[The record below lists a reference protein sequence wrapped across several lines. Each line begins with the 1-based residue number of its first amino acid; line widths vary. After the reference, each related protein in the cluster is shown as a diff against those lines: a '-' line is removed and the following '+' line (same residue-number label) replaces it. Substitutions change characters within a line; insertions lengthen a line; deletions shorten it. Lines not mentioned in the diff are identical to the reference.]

1 MSRLRT
7 LFVCLAAA
15 FLVFYASARTPAPLP
30 ATTPAEQFAAGR
42 ALTDVAAMAPVPH
55 PIGSPAN
62 AKVRDYLVQR
72 MTALGLSPTIQRDQS
87 HFQSSF
93 GGRTYIGG
101 GDVEN
106 VVGVLPGRDRA
117 LPALTLM
124 AHYDSVQGS
133 PGAAD
138 DITGVASILEI
149 VRAIKTGGVPAR
161 DVMVVI
167 TDGEEAG
174 LLGASAF
181 FADHPLAGHVGF
193 VMNLETRGG
202 GGRAAM
208 FETGAD
214 NGGAIELY
222 RRTAVH
228 PSANSL
234 WVLVYKLLPNGTDYT
249 VAKAKGI
256 AGLNY
261 AFIGRQFD
269 YHSPSSTVAALDQG
283 SVQHIGEQVLGTA
296 RALAFSPTLP
306 ARTPDAVYGQ
316 VVGDLTLAY
325 PAWGGWVVLAGIAGL
340 MAIAVWRARKLG
352 ALSWIDGLRGF
363 GAGLLLL
370 VGGAAVLHLTRHAT
384 GYGFGWMAGRP
395 LLARFPLF
403 EVAMALAGLASLML
417 VVAGLARGRVR
428 LPGAALAL
436 IVGLASS
443 AFGGFD
449 AVGLG
454 EGVAAAVLA
463 LIIFG
468 RPSGRFSGW
477 IGLLS
482 SGLLAALACQVWA
495 PTAGLTIAWPLA
507 AAAACAALTAAAP
520 GRRPMGW
527 TLALVLIALTLAWLG
542 SLFHNLLQGL
552 DLPEPP
558 ALIVWLAAFS
568 LWPLAWP
575 DRENAGPD
583 DSAPAVFALGAVLLA
598 AGVAIALWLHA
609 TSPYSPRHPEAVM
622 PLYVVDQDSGKTFR
636 VSPYKPGPWVRGV
649 LTADGGA
656 IGMRKLPTFRAPV
669 WTAPATPVAASP
681 PRITVSRNADGTVSL
696 HAQAPADVV
705 LELDLKAD
713 TLATQARLNG
723 RAIALPAKPN
733 ALIFIQWA
741 AAPEGFDLIFKP
753 SGPGALTVRYAAY
766 RRQWPADAKPLPA
779 LPADLMDWDMF
790 GATVV
795 TGTLT
800 SRW

>member
-1 MSRLRT
+1 M
-7 LFVCLAAA
+7 LFVCLAAG
-15 FLVFYASARTPAPLP
+15 FLAFYAQARTPAPLP
-30 ATTPAEQFAAGR
+30 ATAPADQFAAGR
-42 ALTDVAAMAPVPH
+42 ALVDIAAMAPVPH

-72 MTALGLSPTIQRDQS
+72 MTQLGLTPTIQRDRS
-87 HFQSSF
+87 HIQRTF
-93 GGRTYIGG
+93 GGRTFIAG

-106 VVGVLPGRDRA
+106 VIGVLPGRNRA

-138 DITGVASILEI
+138 DTTSVASILEI

-174 LLGASAF
+174 LLGATAF
-181 FADHPLAGHVGF
+181 FADHPLARHVGF
-193 VMNLETRGG
+193 IMNLDTRGG

-214 NGGAIELY
+214 NGGAIDLY
-222 RRTAVH
+222 RRTAVR
-228 PSANSL
+228 PTANSL
-234 WVLVYKLLPNGTDYT
+234 SVVLYKHLPNDTDYT

-306 ARTPDAVYGQ
+306 ARTPDVVYGQ
-316 VVGDLTLAY
+316 AIGGLTLAY
-325 PAWGGWVVLAGIAGL
+325 PAWGGWIMLAGIAGL
-340 MAIAVWRARKLG
+340 MGIAVWRARKLG
-352 ALSWIDGLRGF
+352 PLSWIDGLRGF

-395 LLARFPLF
+395 LLARFPVF
-403 EVAMALAGLASLML
+403 EVAMALAGLASVLL
-417 VVAGLARGRVR
+417 IVASLARGRVR
-428 LPGAALAL
+428 LPAAALA
-436 IVGLASS
+436 IVVGVASS

-449 AVGLG
+449 PVGLG
-454 EGVAAAVLA
+454 EGIGAAVLA
-463 LIIFG
+463 LLIFG
-468 RPSGRFSGW
+468 RPSGHFSGW

-482 SGLLAALACQVWA
+482 TGLLAALACQIWA

-520 GRRPMGW
+520 GRRPAGW

-542 SLFHNLLQGL
+542 NLFHNLLQGL
-552 DLPEPP
+552 DVPELP

-568 LWPLAWP
+568 LWPLVWP
-575 DRENAGPD
+575 EQEA
-583 DSAPAVFALGAVLLA
+583 AEPAVFAPGAVLLVSGIA
-598 AGVAIALWLHA
+598 VALWLHA
-609 TSPYSPRHPEAVM
+609 TNPYSPRHPEAVM
-622 PLYVVDQDSGKTFR
+622 PLYVVDQDSHQTYR
-636 VSPYKPGPWVRGV
+636 VSPYRPGPWVRGV
-649 LTADGGA
+649 LSADGGA
-656 IGMRKLPTFRAPV
+656 IAPRKLPAFREAV
-669 WTAPATPVAASP
+669 WAAPATPVAAAA
-681 PRITVSRNADGTVSL
+681 PRITVFRNADGTVSL

-705 LELDLKAD
+705 LDLDLKTGAV
-713 TLATQARLNG
+713 ATQARLNG
-723 RAIALPAKPN
+723 QAITLPAKPN
-733 ALIFIQWA
+733 APIFIQWT
-741 AAPEGFDLIFKP
+741 AAPEGFDLSFRP
-753 SGPGALTVRYAAY
+753 SGPGTLTIGYAAY
-766 RRQWPADAKPLPA
+766 RRQWPAEAKPLPA
-779 LPADLMDWDMF
+779 LPAELMDWDMF
-790 GATVV
+790 GSTVV

-800 SRW
+800 AGW